1 MLVAVA
7 SVKSSPGST
16 TFAAALAAVWP
27 DEPALLIEADPAGGD
42 LGGRHGV
49 PDDPGLA
56 SLATACR
63 SGSVSLASHTA
74 RLGFGVDVV
83 VAAAGRAQASAAI
96 ALLADTDAVLW
107 AKERPT
113 VLDVGRLEPGSP
125 AEPLLDRADVVLV
138 VTRGDILSLKRV
150 YDADLS
156 TEPARMVIVGPLV
169 DSSDEIAATVGLPVA
184 VEVPWDRRAAE
195 VIGGL
200 RTARRGWTRVGLPAA
215 ARRLAT
221 ALAAGTVQT
230 IVGERS

>member
-7 SVKSSPGST
+7 SVKSSPGGT

-27 DEPALLIEADPAGGD
+27 GEPPLLIEADPAGGD
-42 LGGRHGV
+42 LAGRHGV

-56 SLATACR
+56 SLATECR
-63 SGSVSLASHTA
+63 TGSVSLGCHRT

-83 VAAAGRAQASAAI
+83 VSAAGRPQASAAI
-96 ALLADTDAVLW
+96 ALLADTDPVLW

-125 AEPLLDRADVVLV
+125 AEPLLDLADAVLV

-150 YDADLS
+150 YDAGLS
-156 TEPARMVIVGPLV
+156 AARTQIVIVGP
-169 DSSDEIAATVGLPVA
+169 SARSAHEITATVGLPVA
-184 VEVPWDRRAAE
+184 VEVPWDRHAAE
-195 VIGGL
+195 VIAGH
-200 RTARRGWTRVGLPAA
+200 RSARRGWDHLGLPAA
-215 ARRLAT
+215 ARRLAN
-221 ALAAGTVQT
+221 ALAAGTLET